1 MDGKDNPIM
10 PRPINYLVSSAID
23 NTSAHQNID
32 TLLLQSKLDE
42 QIKNE
47 SLYGAIYADKSPEY
61 KGGIDPVVENIA
73 MSPIMTLK
81 SLGSVGKKILE
92 KTSLRNPLYHFT
104 SAPKASG
111 IIKSGT
117 IKGAERAFPG
127 KPFKSEPIAKIT
139 YGVGIPDYVMDK
151 FKLPDNVDPITKT
164 IFKRKSSPAVS
175 VTRDPKFASRQHKHI
190 GTDVRFIMDRD
201 EMIKKGLKI
210 EPFAQGRY
218 RKTRKMT
225 PYGEEVGGGGDLASE
240 FFDEIDKKSWIEMN
254 PMFEFE
260 ERVRGNIPTEN
271 IKLIDLLKFPKW
283 AMEDEVSGMAL
294 RKADFLHDILKK
306 KIPIMMSEEARS
318 SIKQLGGKELLTS
331 REFEKLMKA
340 PTYKFDPFKRRKS
353 TP

>member
-1 MDGKDNPIM
+1 
-10 PRPINYLVSSAID
+10 
-23 NTSAHQNID
+23 
-32 TLLLQSKLDE
+32 
-42 QIKNE
+42 
-47 SLYGAIYADKSPEY
+47 
-61 KGGIDPVVENIA
+61 
-73 MSPIMTLK
+73 MSPL
-81 SLGSVGKKILE
+81 LAAKKIP
-92 KTSLRNPLYHFT
+92 SLLKAIKDMGLKNPLYHFT

-127 KPFKSEPIAKIT
+127 KPFKGEEM
-139 YGVGIPDYVMDK
+139 VGWTED
-151 FKLPDNVDPITKT
+151 LESLR
-164 IFKRKSSPAVS
+164 RKSPAVS
-175 VTRDPKFASRQHKHI
+175 VTRDPKFTSRPHKHV

-210 EPFAQGRY
+210 EPFVEEGFEKWRQLYGGKSLGDIASGKLY
-218 RKTRKMT
+218 KTGVK
-225 PYGEEVGGGGDLASE
+225 P
-240 FFDEIDKKSWIEMN
+240 N

>member
-1 MDGKDNPIM
+1 MDGEGYPIM

-111 IIKSGT
+111 IIKSGA
-117 IKGAERAFPG
+117 IRGADKAFPG
-127 KPFKSEPIAKIT
+127 KS
-139 YGVGIPDYVMDK
+139 
-151 FKLPDNVDPITKT
+151 
-164 IFKRKSSPAVS
+164 RRPAVS
-175 VTRDPKFASRQHKHI
+175 VTRDPKFSSRPHKHV

-201 EMIKKGLKI
+201 EMVKKGLKI
-210 EPFAQGRY
+210 EPFSEERY

-271 IKLIDLLKFPKW
+271 IKLIDLLRFPMGESGISPGLIDFINRMGKSNIPIIKS
-283 AMEDEVSGMAL
+283 EDVA
-294 RKADFLHDILKK
+294 K
-306 KIPIMMSEEARS
+306 KIKTIKNILNENRRHPFHPIFMDENPRL
-318 SIKQLGGKELLTS
+318 IDYLDKIQ
-331 REFEKLMKA
+331 KA
-340 PTYKFDPFKRRKS
+340 PTYTYNPFKSK
-353 TP
+353 